1 MILTPHFN
9 KKEFASRDGA
19 GMPEPIWQNIRIL
32 ASQLEVL
39 RAHLGKPINV
49 TSGYR
54 SESYNERIGGVKGS
68 QHTLGKASDLQV
80 KGLKPKT
87 IYKAIEKL
95 IEQGEMLQGG
105 LGLYDTFVHYDI
117 RGTEARWDNT
127 SKDEQK
133 AV

>member
-19 GMPEPIWQNIRIL
+19 GMPEPVWANIKIL

-39 RAHLGKPINV
+39 RAHLVKPINV

-54 SESYNERIGGVKGS
+54 SEAHNNRIGGKKNS

-87 IYKAIEKL
+87 VYKAIEKL
-95 IEQGEMLQGG
+95 IEQGKMLQGG

>member
-1 MILTPHFN
+1 MILTPNFN
-9 KKEFASRDGA
+9 KKEFASKDGA
-19 GMPEPIWQNIRIL
+19 GMPEPVWQNIRIL

-39 RAHLGKPINV
+39 RSHLGKPINV
-49 TSGYR
+49 TSGFR
-54 SESYNERIGGVKGS
+54 SEAHNYRIGGKKNS

-87 IYKAIEKL
+87 VYKAIEKL

-127 SKDEQK
+127 TKDEQK

>member
-19 GMPEPIWQNIRIL
+19 GMPEDVWQNIKIL

-39 RAHLGKPINV
+39 RSHLNKPISV
-49 TSGYR
+49 TSGFR
-54 SESYNERIGGVKGS
+54 SETHNNRIGGKKNS
-68 QHTLGKASDLQV
+68 QHLLGKASDLQV
-80 KGLKPKT
+80 KGLKPKKV
-87 IYKAIEKL
+87 YDAIEKL
-95 IEQGEMLQGG
+95 ISQGKMLQGG

-117 RGTEARWDNT
+117 RGEEARWNNST
-127 SKDEQK
+127 KDEQK